1 MAFKK
6 VKIIQLVLAVCL
18 VQTASIYSQNKESIN
33 IDTTTGHA
41 IKNGAS
47 GFNVRI
53 ADKVWSYTHPDFV
66 ASVKEL
72 KPGWLRYFSGTMGDA
87 FSSATGQYDLDYIA
101 MFDHQ
106 KPYLKGHRFTEVKG
120 PHRVTDL
127 YHLLSEING
136 KLVIT
141 VNAFSETPEMVME
154 LARFCKNNN
163 IKVETWQFC
172 NEPYFYVPNRS
183 RYWWNDGYDYAAKM
197 QPYAEAIQEVLP
209 DAKLALNYTWDGVW
223 TFMKEINK
231 FQKTKGA
238 YWNTFS
244 KHSYAPHTGKKET
257 LEQAY
262 KRANTKLL
270 EATSPSAMSEIE
282 DYTWKDAPMIITEF
296 GVWNSPLNGIYSGI
310 YNVEYIMRQLQHTN
324 TTYVAAHEVSNK
336 FLPAVNKNIVLEEAF
351 KNNQQID
358 TDTIVTGIHRDIE
371 GKTLKIYHEA
381 TNNSN
386 FLYKTN
392 ISKMVQVPGLKNTT
406 ANGMFVQTY
415 KGNNGFNYL
424 VITNRSEES
433 NQFQVKIN
441 GTPLKETLLTNYI
454 SADVLKTR
462 NPDIQET
469 KYKNGLVT
477 VKPFSISVSKWKTNS
492 SALTQPTIYKASIEK
507 TGIQLNWG
515 EVGLATAYKVYYGTD
530 ALNLNKVV
538 TVKNKTAFLVEA
550 VKKGNPYYFKLQA
563 INKAIESPISDV
575 VSVIFNKP
583 EQPQIFKVSRRDD
596 TVTLFWKS
604 VANAKGYLIHY
615 VDENGK
621 DIEIDADNVF
631 GYRIEGLKDQTDYQF
646 TVTAYNGLGRGE
658 ASDKENVKVSSRIPF
673 SPRNVSAVKKSSNTI
688 EVKWHS
694 QDQVL
699 EGTSYNV
706 YRGEKLHEFTKIA
719 TAIKD
724 TVFLDNNI
732 VNNKQYYYTVKGVT
746 DAGESNF
753 YPNIATAFSAENNDK
768 ITIQVVETREDGYL
782 VKVKLNKLQ
791 IKGNDAFGIIINNV
805 SYLNV
810 EDIKIEGT
818 RGVEET
824 KQFQAF
830 IPLSKVK
837 QNSNYTIKAF
847 ITKQGKTLESALVNQ
862 HIAIK

>member
-1 MAFKK
+1 MS
-6 VKIIQLVLAVCL
+6 LVLAVCIL
-18 VQTASIYSQNKESIN
+18 QTASMYAQKIEYIN
-33 IDTTTGHA
+33 VDTTNGHA

-106 KPYLKGHRFTEVKG
+106 KPFLKGHRFVEVKG
-120 PHRVTDL
+120 PHRITDL

-136 KLVIT
+136 KLVVTI
-141 VNAFSETPEMVME
+141 NAFSETPEMVTE

-172 NEPYFYVPNRS
+172 NEPYFYVPNRN

-197 QPYAEAIQEVLP
+197 QPYAEAIQHVLP

-231 FQKTKGA
+231 FQKTNGA

-257 LEQAY
+257 LDQAY

-270 EATSPSAMSEIE
+270 EATSPAAMSEIE
-282 DYTWKDAPMIITEF
+282 DYTWKDVPMIITEF

-336 FLPAVNKNIVLEEAF
+336 FVPLVNKNNLLEAAF

-386 FLYKTN
+386 FLYKTD

-424 VITNRSEES
+424 VITNRSGES
-433 NQFQVKIN
+433 NQFQVKVN
-441 GTPLKETLLTNYI
+441 GESLNETLYTSYI
-454 SADVLKTR
+454 AADVLKTR

-469 KYKNGLVT
+469 EFKNGLIT
-477 VKPFSISVSKWKTNS
+477 VRPFSVSVSKWKTNS
-492 SALTQPTIYKASIEK
+492 SALTKPTIYKASIEQSGVK
-507 TGIQLNWG
+507 LQWG
-515 EVGLATAYKVYYGTD
+515 SVSMATSYKVFYGTEASSLD
-530 ALNLNKVV
+530 QSVV
-538 TVKNKTAFLVEA
+538 VKNKNEVLIEDVQFG
-550 VKKGNPYYFKLQA
+550 KSYYFKIQA
-563 INKAIESPISDV
+563 LNDAIESPISEL
-575 VSVIFNKP
+575 VSVSFSKP
-583 EQPQIFKVSRRDD
+583 EKPEIFKVSRRDD

-604 VANAKGYLIHY
+604 VANAKGYTINY
-615 VDENGK
+615 RNENGK
-621 DIEIDADNVF
+621 QVSIDADNVF
-631 GYRIEGLKDQTDYQF
+631 GYRLEGFKDETDYQF
-646 TVTAYNGLGRGE
+646 TVSAYNGLGSGE
-658 ASDKENVKVSSRIPF
+658 ASDKENVRVSSKVPY
-673 SPRNVSAVKKSSNTI
+673 SPRNISAIKQSENTI

-694 QDQVL
+694 QENVSK
-699 EGTSYNV
+699 ETSYNV
-706 YRGEKLHEFTKIA
+706 YRGDKLHEFTKIA
-719 TAIKD
+719 TAVKD
-724 TVFLDNNI
+724 TIFVDRNI
-732 VNNKQYYYTVKGVT
+732 SNGKQYYYTVKGLT

-753 YPNIATAFSAENNDK
+753 YPNIATAFSAESNGK
-768 ITIQVVETREDGYL
+768 ITIQVVETKEDGYL
-782 VKVKLNKLQ
+782 VKVKLNKIQ
-791 IKGNDAFGIIINNV
+791 ISSKDAIGIIINNV

-818 RGVEET
+818 RRPDEN

-837 QNSNYTIKAF
+837 TNSNYTIKAF
-847 ITKQGKTLESALVNQ
+847 ITTQGKTLESALVNQ
-862 HIAIK
+862 YITSK

>member
-1 MAFKK
+1 M
-6 VKIIQLVLAVCL
+6 KIIQLVLAVCL
-18 VQTASIYSQNKESIN
+18 VQTASIYAQNPESIN

-106 KPYLKGHRFTEVKG
+106 KPYLKGHRFTKVKG

-154 LARFCKNNN
+154 LARFCKHNN

-172 NEPYFYVPNRS
+172 NEPYFYVPNRN

-231 FQKTKGA
+231 FQKTNGA

-262 KRANTKLL
+262 KRANTKLI

-282 DYTWKDAPMIITEF
+282 DYTWKGAPMIITEF

-336 FLPAVNKNIVLEEAF
+336 FLPAVNKNNLLEDAF

-358 TDTIVTGIHRDIE
+358 TDTINTGIHRDIE

-386 FLYKTN
+386 FLYKTD
-392 ISKMVQVPGLKNTT
+392 ISKMVQVPGLKGIE

-433 NQFQVKIN
+433 NQFQVNIN

-469 KYKNGLVT
+469 TYINGLIT

-507 TGIQLNWG
+507 KGIQLNWG

-530 ALNLNKVV
+530 ALNLNKSV
-538 TVKNKTAFLVEA
+538 TVKNKTAILVEA
-550 VKKGNPYYFKLQA
+550 VEKGKPYYFKLQA
-563 INKAIESPISDV
+563 LNKAIESPISDV
-575 VSVIFNKP
+575 VSVTFNKP
-583 EQPQIFKVSRRDD
+583 EQPEVFKVSRRDD
-596 TVTLFWKS
+596 SVTLFWKS

-658 ASDKENVKVSSRIPF
+658 TSDKENVTVSSRIPF

-688 EVKWHS
+688 EVKWH
-694 QDQVL
+694 
-699 EGTSYNV
+699 
-706 YRGEKLHEFTKIA
+706 R
-719 TAIKD
+719 
-724 TVFLDNNI
+724 
-732 VNNKQYYYTVKGVT
+732 
-746 DAGESNF
+746 
-753 YPNIATAFSAENNDK
+753 
-768 ITIQVVETREDGYL
+768 R
-782 VKVKLNKLQ
+782 
-791 IKGNDAFGIIINNV
+791 
-805 SYLNV
+805 
-810 EDIKIEGT
+810 
-818 RGVEET
+818 
-824 KQFQAF
+824 
-830 IPLSKVK
+830 
-837 QNSNYTIKAF
+837 
-847 ITKQGKTLESALVNQ
+847 
-862 HIAIK
+862 